1 MLAQKQ
7 PLIQRVRNS
16 SLVERLCAEN
26 LTGLNLTPKLRQHV
40 YMLGR
45 GALYTRRNSSASGCG
60 VYRSENAGMSSAN
73 AVRICMA
80 ESLRFLEEGS
90 SAPGQSGAKV
100 RPNGV
105 ADAQTVEI
113 PSPPKELNT
122 GTHMKSR
129 SRVLVPV
136 AIEGS

>member
-1 MLAQKQ
+1 
-7 PLIQRVRNS
+7 
-16 SLVERLCAEN
+16 
-26 LTGLNLTPKLRQHV
+26 
-40 YMLGR
+40 
-45 GALYTRRNSSASGCG
+45 
-60 VYRSENAGMSSAN
+60 MSSAN

-113 PSPPKELNT
+113 PSPPKDLST
-122 GTHMKSR
+122 GTLLEGR
-129 SRVLVPV
+129 SQVLVLV
-136 AIEGS
+136 VIEGNLVPKSGWIRGEKSCVYI

>member
-1 MLAQKQ
+1 
-7 PLIQRVRNS
+7 
-16 SLVERLCAEN
+16 
-26 LTGLNLTPKLRQHV
+26 
-40 YMLGR
+40 
-45 GALYTRRNSSASGCG
+45 
-60 VYRSENAGMSSAN
+60 
-73 AVRICMA
+73 MA

-113 PSPPKELNT
+113 PSPPKELST
-122 GTHMKSR
+122 GTHMKSQ

-136 AIEGS
+136 VIEGNIVPKSGWIRGEKSCVYI

>member
-1 MLAQKQ
+1 
-7 PLIQRVRNS
+7 
-16 SLVERLCAEN
+16 
-26 LTGLNLTPKLRQHV
+26 
-40 YMLGR
+40 
-45 GALYTRRNSSASGCG
+45 
-60 VYRSENAGMSSAN
+60 MSSAN

-113 PSPPKELNT
+113 PSPPKDLSI
-122 GTHMKSR
+122 GTLSEGQ
-129 SRVLVPV
+129 SQVLVLV
-136 AIEGS
+136 VIEGNLVPKSGMEDGEKSCVDF

>member
-1 MLAQKQ
+1 
-7 PLIQRVRNS
+7 
-16 SLVERLCAEN
+16 
-26 LTGLNLTPKLRQHV
+26 
-40 YMLGR
+40 
-45 GALYTRRNSSASGCG
+45 
-60 VYRSENAGMSSAN
+60 MSSAN

-113 PSPPKELNT
+113 PSPPKDLST
-122 GTHMKSR
+122 GTLFEGQSQ
-129 SRVLVPV
+129 VLVLV
-136 AIEGS
+136 VIEGNLVPKSGWMRGEKSCVYI